1 MIKKRLQ
8 RRGSLSAFLISKRSE
23 YNLAT
28 NTNDHGWYVAGVPV
42 EDILTIVNLKRGWQY
57 VTPKTENL
65 TLPMEKQVNK
75 IMIDGGAG
83 LINV

>member
-1 MIKKRLQ
+1 MNTTLPQTQTIMD
-8 RRGSLSAFLISKRSE
+8 GIS
-23 YNLAT
+23 
-28 NTNDHGWYVAGVPV
+28 VAGVPV

>member
-1 MIKKRLQ
+1 MD
-8 RRGSLSAFLISKRSE
+8 GIS
-23 YNLAT
+23 
-28 NTNDHGWYVAGVPV
+28 VAGVPV